1 MTGGKEC
8 LEEKIK
14 KEISNSGFPLEI
26 YSSILLN
33 KHQWNVRPALNYY
46 DKTLGEYRE
55 NDILAHKKVDG
66 ATIIN
71 FLVIECKKSAKNP
84 WVFIK
89 NSKTMLISEN
99 LNIVHSQ
106 NCKILYHSLEETMKF
121 HHYSYTPRC
130 YASFVA
136 CTTDQNAH
144 LNDQSKNSKISQSIF
159 HAKNQILSALMQFE
173 DKWTTMNKPSLCNTL
188 IFFYPIIVFE
198 GLLYSATITERDIQ
212 LSEENHLLLNV
223 EREQSNN
230 FDIYLNAT
238 TFRRQNY
245 KSYLIDIVKKE
256 YFDEYLNNFS
266 KYYDEKT
273 DDILKSIQKI

>member
-26 YSSILLN
+26 YSSIILN

-46 DKTLGEYRE
+46 DKNLGEYRE
-55 NDILAHKKVDG
+55 NDILANKKVDG
-66 ATIIN
+66 ASIIN

-89 NSKTMLISEN
+89 TPRKTLLSEN

-106 NCKILYHSLEETMKF
+106 SCKIIYPSLENTMKF
-121 HHYSYTPRC
+121 HHYSYTPNC

-136 CTTDQNAH
+136 CTNDQNTHA
-144 LNDQSKNSKISQSIF
+144 NDQSKNSKISQSIF

-173 DKWTTMNKPSLCNTL
+173 DQWTTMNRPSQCNTL

-198 GLLYSATITERDIQ
+198 GLLYSATITEGDIQ
-212 LSEENHLLLNV
+212 LSEESHLLLNV
-223 EREQSNN
+223 ERECAIKQN
-230 FDIYLNAT
+230 IYLDT
-238 TFRRQNY
+238 TTLRRQIY
-245 KSYLIDIVKKE
+245 KPYLIDIVKKE
-256 YFDEYLNNFS
+256 YFEKFLSNFS
-266 KYYDEKT
+266 KYYDEAT
-273 DDILKSIQKI
+273 SDILKSIQKN